1 MSFDYFYGPD
11 DAEQYSFY
19 RIPKRLITGDEFQ
32 ETSTEAKLLYGLM
45 LDRLQL
51 SIRNQ
56 WLDSLNRV
64 YIIYTVEDIMADLH
78 CGNQKACKLLS
89 ELENKTGL
97 IKRKRQGLGKPSL
110 IYVLKFSIST
120 SCPQNDSESH
130 FKTCENH
137 TSGDVK
143 TTSLDMWKSHGNNTD
158 FNKPEYNKTNP
169 IYPGQASAKITV
181 SVDGMGRDEMD
192 ERRSYEKYF
201 REHLYIDD
209 LKQSYPYDHGRID
222 EILELLVDTVC
233 STAKTIRCAGEDRP
247 AEVVKSRF
255 MKLDYGH
262 IQYVLDCIHDN
273 TTDIRNIKAYMLTT
287 LYNAPITIDHYYQ
300 AKVNHDLYGWREED
314 A

>member
-32 ETSTEAKLLYGLM
+32 DTSTEAKLLYGLM

-110 IYVLKFSIST
+110 IYVLKFST

-169 IYPGQASAKITV
+169 IYPGPASAKITV

-192 ERRSYEKYF
+192 VRRSYERYF

>member
-32 ETSTEAKLLYGLM
+32 DTSTEAKLLYGLM

-110 IYVLKFSIST
+110 IYVLKFST

-192 ERRSYEKYF
+192 ERRSYERYF

-209 LKQSYPYDHGRID
+209 LKQSYPYDQGRID
-222 EILELLVDTVC
+222 EIFELLVDTVC

-255 MKLDYGH
+255 MKLEHSH

>member
-64 YIIYTVEDIMADLH
+64 YIIYTVEDIMSDLH

-110 IYVLKFSIST
+110 IYVLKFST

-137 TSGDVK
+137 TSEDVK
-143 TTSLDMWKSHGNNTD
+143 TTSLEMWKSHGNNTD

-192 ERRSYEKYF
+192 ERRSYERYF

-247 AEVVKSRF
+247 VEVVKSRF

>member
-1 MSFDYFYGPD
+1 MSFDYFFGPD

-32 ETSTEAKLLYGLM
+32 DTSTEAKLLYGLM

-110 IYVLKFSIST
+110 IYVLKFST

-192 ERRSYEKYF
+192 ERRSYERYF

>member
-110 IYVLKFSIST
+110 IYVLKFST

>member
-1 MSFDYFYGPD
+1 MSFDYFYGLD

-110 IYVLKFSIST
+110 IYVLKFST

-137 TSGDVK
+137 TSEDVK

-169 IYPGQASAKITV
+169 IYAERSDHTPWASFVLPAKAV
-181 SVDGMGRDEMD
+181 HEN
-192 ERRSYEKYF
+192 
-201 REHLYIDD
+201 
-209 LKQSYPYDHGRID
+209 Q
-222 EILELLVDTVC
+222 
-233 STAKTIRCAGEDRP
+233 
-247 AEVVKSRF
+247 
-255 MKLDYGH
+255 
-262 IQYVLDCIHDN
+262 
-273 TTDIRNIKAYMLTT
+273 
-287 LYNAPITIDHYYQ
+287 
-300 AKVNHDLYGWREED
+300 
-314 A
+314 

>member
-32 ETSTEAKLLYGLM
+32 DTSTEAKLLYGLM

-110 IYVLKFSIST
+110 IYVLKFST

-169 IYPGQASAKITV
+169 IYPGPASAKITV

>member
-32 ETSTEAKLLYGLM
+32 DTSTEAKLLYGLM

-110 IYVLKFSIST
+110 IYVLKFST

-169 IYPGQASAKITV
+169 IYPGPASAKITV

-300 AKVNHDLYGWREED
+300 AKVNLDLYGWREED

>member
-32 ETSTEAKLLYGLM
+32 DTSTEAKLLYGLM

-56 WLDSLNRV
+56 WLDALNRV

-110 IYVLKFSIST
+110 IYVLKFST

-192 ERRSYEKYF
+192 ERRSYERYF

>member
-78 CGNQKACKLLS
+78 CGNQKACKLRS

-110 IYVLKFSIST
+110 IYVLKFST
-120 SCPQNDSESH
+120 SCPQNDLESH

-192 ERRSYEKYF
+192 ERRSYERYF

-300 AKVNHDLYGWREED
+300 AKVNHDMYGWREED

>member
-110 IYVLKFSIST
+110 IYVLKFST

-169 IYPGQASAKITV
+169 IYPGPSSAKITV

>member
-19 RIPKRLITGDEFQ
+19 RIPKRLIPGDEFQ

-56 WLDSLNRV
+56 WLDALNRV
-64 YIIYTVEDIMADLH
+64 YIIYTAEDIMADLH
-78 CGNQKACKLLS
+78 WDNQKACKLLS

-110 IYVLKFSIST
+110 IYILKFST
-120 SCPQNDSESH
+120 SCPQNDLESH

-137 TSGDVK
+137 TSVDVK

-169 IYPGQASAKITV
+169 IYPGKASAKITV

-192 ERRSYEKYF
+192 ERRSYERYF
-201 REHLYIDD
+201 RDHLYIDD
-209 LKQSYPYDHGRID
+209 LKQSYSCTNRDCRFALWKDNRFLQSIGKNLTRDLAVKLISGEKVKLKKCVSRKSGRTFD
-222 EILELLVDTVC
+222 AVV
-233 STAKTIRCAGEDRP
+233 SMTADADGKQTSLWSFCRKAAGNEEKP
-247 AEVVKSRF
+247 
-255 MKLDYGH
+255 
-262 IQYVLDCIHDN
+262 
-273 TTDIRNIKAYMLTT
+273 
-287 LYNAPITIDHYYQ
+287 LYA
-300 AKVNHDLYGWREED
+300 L
-314 A
+314 

>member
-32 ETSTEAKLLYGLM
+32 DTSTEAKLLYGLM

-110 IYVLKFSIST
+110 IYVLKFST

-143 TTSLDMWKSHGNNTD
+143 TTSLEMWKSHGNNTD
-158 FNKPEYNKTNP
+158 FNQPEYNKTNP

-192 ERRSYEKYF
+192 ERRSYERYF

>member
-110 IYVLKFSIST
+110 IYVLKFST

-143 TTSLDMWKSHGNNTD
+143 NTSLDMWKSHGNNTD

-192 ERRSYEKYF
+192 ERRSYERYF

>member
-110 IYVLKFSIST
+110 IYVLKFST

-137 TSGDVK
+137 TSWDVK

-192 ERRSYEKYF
+192 ERRSYESYF
-201 REHLYIDD
+201 KEHLYIDD

-262 IQYVLDCIHDN
+262 IQYVL
-273 TTDIRNIKAYMLTT
+273 
-287 LYNAPITIDHYYQ
+287 
-300 AKVNHDLYGWREED
+300 
-314 A
+314 

>member
-32 ETSTEAKLLYGLM
+32 DTSTEAKLLYGLM

-110 IYVLKFSIST
+110 IYVLKFST

-130 FKTCENH
+130 FKTCGNH
-137 TSGDVK
+137 TEATPRD
-143 TTSLDMWKSHGNNTD
+143 TTRPLVRG
-158 FNKPEYNKTNP
+158 
-169 IYPGQASAKITV
+169 A
-181 SVDGMGRDEMD
+181 
-192 ERRSYEKYF
+192 
-201 REHLYIDD
+201 
-209 LKQSYPYDHGRID
+209 
-222 EILELLVDTVC
+222 LL
-233 STAKTIRCAGEDRP
+233 P
-247 AEVVKSRF
+247 
-255 MKLDYGH
+255 
-262 IQYVLDCIHDN
+262 
-273 TTDIRNIKAYMLTT
+273 
-287 LYNAPITIDHYYQ
+287 
-300 AKVNHDLYGWREED
+300 
-314 A
+314 

>member
-110 IYVLKFSIST
+110 IYVLKFST
-120 SCPQNDSESH
+120 CCPQNDSESH

-192 ERRSYEKYF
+192 ERRSYERYF

-209 LKQSYPYDHGRID
+209 LKQSYPYDQGRID
-222 EILELLVDTVC
+222 EIFELLVDTVC

-255 MKLDYGH
+255 MKLEHSH

>member
-32 ETSTEAKLLYGLM
+32 DTSTEAKLLYGLM

-110 IYVLKFSIST
+110 IYVLKFST

-192 ERRSYEKYF
+192 ERRSYERYF
-201 REHLYIDD
+201 RRHLYIDD

-273 TTDIRNIKAYMLTT
+273 TTDIRNI
-287 LYNAPITIDHYYQ
+287 
-300 AKVNHDLYGWREED
+300 
-314 A
+314 

>member
-32 ETSTEAKLLYGLM
+32 ETSTEAKLLYGLV

-110 IYVLKFSIST
+110 IYVLKFST

-143 TTSLDMWKSHGNNTD
+143 TTSLDMWFSHGNNTD
-158 FNKPEYNKTNP
+158 FNKTDNNKTNP
-169 IYPGQASAKITV
+169 IYPGQASARITV
-181 SVDGMGRDEMD
+181 SIDGMGKDEMD
-192 ERRSYEKYF
+192 DRKSYESYF
-201 REHLYIDD
+201 RDHLAIED
-209 LKQSYPYDHGRID
+209 LKTGYPYDHGRIE
-222 EILELLVDTVC
+222 EIVELLVDTVC
-233 STAKTIRCAGEDRP
+233 STAKTIRCAGEDRL

-255 MKLDYGH
+255 MKLEYEH

-273 TTDIRNIKAYMLTT
+273 TTDIRNIKACGKKKSWILI
-287 LYNAPITIDHYYQ
+287 PRIT
-300 AKVNHDLYGWREED
+300 ALWPRMENE
-314 A
+314 

>member
-110 IYVLKFSIST
+110 IYVLKFST

-169 IYPGQASAKITV
+169 IYPGPASAKITV

-222 EILELLVDTVC
+222 EIFELLVDTVC

-247 AEVVKSRF
+247 AEVVKSWF

-262 IQYVLDCIHDN
+262 IQYVLDCIPSSN
-273 TTDIRNIKAYMLTT
+273 KE
-287 LYNAPITIDHYYQ
+287 LYRCCLLRLCNLCPEGSMSF
-300 AKVNHDLYGWREED
+300 LSREVVLRI
-314 A
+314 ACM

>member
-110 IYVLKFSIST
+110 IYVLKFST

-169 IYPGQASAKITV
+169 IYITV

-192 ERRSYEKYF
+192 ERRSYERYF

>member
-1 MSFDYFYGPD
+1 
-11 DAEQYSFY
+11 
-19 RIPKRLITGDEFQ
+19 
-32 ETSTEAKLLYGLM
+32 M

-56 WLDSLNRV
+56 WLDFLNRV

-110 IYVLKFSIST
+110 IYVLKFST

-169 IYPGQASAKITV
+169 IYPDQATEKITV
-181 SVDGMGRDEMD
+181 SADGMRRNEMD
-192 ERRSYEKYF
+192 ERRSYERYF

-209 LKQSYPYDHGRID
+209 LKQSYSYDHGRID
-222 EILELLVDTVC
+222 EIFELLVDTVC

>member
-32 ETSTEAKLLYGLM
+32 NTSTEAKLLYGLM

-110 IYVLKFSIST
+110 IYVLKFST

>member
-32 ETSTEAKLLYGLM
+32 DTSTEAKLLYGLM

-56 WLDSLNRV
+56 WLDALNRV

-110 IYVLKFSIST
+110 IYVLKFST
-120 SCPQNDSESH
+120 SCPQKDSESH
-130 FKTCENH
+130 FKTCENQ

-158 FNKPEYNKTNP
+158 FNSLSDPAVL
-169 IYPGQASAKITV
+169 QA
-181 SVDGMGRDEMD
+181 GRDHPGG
-192 ERRSYEKYF
+192 SK
-201 REHLYIDD
+201 
-209 LKQSYPYDHGRID
+209 
-222 EILELLVDTVC
+222 
-233 STAKTIRCAGEDRP
+233 P
-247 AEVVKSRF
+247 AR
-255 MKLDYGH
+255 L
-262 IQYVLDCIHDN
+262 
-273 TTDIRNIKAYMLTT
+273 
-287 LYNAPITIDHYYQ
+287 
-300 AKVNHDLYGWREED
+300 
-314 A
+314 

>member
-32 ETSTEAKLLYGLM
+32 DTSTEAKLLYGLM

-110 IYVLKFSIST
+110 IYVLKFST

-192 ERRSYEKYF
+192 ERRSYERYF

-300 AKVNHDLYGWREED
+300 AKVNHDMYGWREED

>member
-110 IYVLKFSIST
+110 IYVLKFST

-169 IYPGQASAKITV
+169 IYPGPASAKITV

-192 ERRSYEKYF
+192 ERRSYERYF

-209 LKQSYPYDHGRID
+209 LKQSYPYDQGRID
-222 EILELLVDTVC
+222 EIFELLVDTVC

-255 MKLDYGH
+255 MKLEHSH

>member
-110 IYVLKFSIST
+110 IYVLKFST

-192 ERRSYEKYF
+192 ERRSYERYF

-233 STAKTIRCAGEDRP
+233 STAKTIRCAGEDM
-247 AEVVKSRF
+247 KSRF